1 MKTLLQSGQVLHGAK
16 GLYRIG
22 RLLGS
27 GSQGEVYE
35 ATLNGQTFAI
45 KWYYSQMATPAQHA
59 GLQRLVKIG
68 PPNTSFLWPLELL
81 TAAGKKGFGYAMP
94 LRPKRFASIVDLMK
108 RKAEPSFYALTRAAM
123 ELMESFRMLHSKHL
137 CYRDIS
143 FGNVFF
149 DPRTGEVLICDNDN
163 IAFENEVNTS
173 VLGTPRFMAPEIVR
187 GEGMPDLLTDR
198 FSIAILLFYMFMI
211 HHPLEGRLEA
221 SIKCF
226 DLPAMRQLYGERPV
240 FVFDPI
246 NPVNRPIPG
255 VHDNAIVFWNLYPE
269 HFKQLFVQCFTKGLK
284 QRQARPL
291 ESDWLVGLLKL
302 QQAIVP
308 CGCGA
313 ENFHG
318 VKKACW
324 ACHKPLTLPMH
335 LHLGGDVVVL
345 RDDTKLYNH
354 QVIRSAVANLSDTHR
369 AARVTKHPQHPDIR
383 GLQNLMDHSWQVTTP
398 KGMTFEVPK
407 GRSVTLEPGAKIN
420 FGDIIGVVLGTN
432 ATEPVQHLGTES
444 PHRDR
449 GTSKEA

>member
-1 MKTLLQSGQVLHGAK
+1 MKSLLQVGQLIHGAN

-35 ATLNGQTFAI
+35 ATLGGQTFAI
-45 KWYYSQMATPAQHA
+45 KWYYHQMATPQQFK

-81 TAAGKKGFGYAMP
+81 TLKEKKSFGYVMP
-94 LRPKRFASIVDLMK
+94 LRPLRFASIVDLMK
-108 RKAEPSFYALTRAAM
+108 RKAEPSFYALTKAAM
-123 ELMESFRMLHSKHL
+123 ELMESFRMLHGKHL

-149 DPRTGEVLICDNDN
+149 DPRTGEILICDNDN
-163 IAFENEVNTS
+163 ISFDEEVLGT

-187 GEGMPDLLTDR
+187 GERHPDLWTDR
-198 FSIAILLFYMFMI
+198 FSIAVLLFYMFMI

-226 DLPAMRQLYGERPV
+226 DLPAMRQLYGEKPV

-246 NPVNRPIPG
+246 NASNRPIPG
-255 VHDNAIVFWNLYPE
+255 VHDNALVFWNLYPDY
-269 HFKQLFVQCFTKGLK
+269 FKQIFTQCFTRGL
-284 QRQARPL
+284 RQPKLRPT
-291 ESDWLVGLLKL
+291 ESEWLGGLLRL
-302 QQAIVP
+302 QQSIIP
-308 CGCGA
+308 CSCGA

-318 VKKACW
+318 VSKSCW
-324 ACHKPLTLPMH
+324 SCHQPIALPMH
-335 LHLGGDVVVL
+335 LHLDHNIVVL
-345 RDDTKLYNH
+345 RDDTKIFQH
-354 QVIRSAVANLSDTHR
+354 QVEKSIPANLSDTHR

-383 GLQNLMDHSWQVTTP
+383 GLQNLMESSWQVTTA
-398 KGMTFEVPK
+398 KGLTFEVPK

-420 FGDIIGVVLGTN
+420 FGEIEGLIIEGGL
-432 ATEPVQHLGTES
+432 S
-444 PHRDR
+444 
-449 GTSKEA
+449 